1 MPMVINTKD
10 NSFMEKDKDQEN
22 TDIKMAMFIKGYGK
36 MIWRMTTIALLIFL
50 LDLFIKVLL
59 KMENFTDLVN

>member
-36 MIWRMTTIALLIFL
+36 MI
-50 LDLFIKVLL
+50 
-59 KMENFTDLVN
+59 